1 MQIYKIIT
9 IISLHV
15 LFAIVCVAFVAALAF
30 GEYVIAALCPV
41 AYSLLRALWW
51 GAIENGCWEE

>member
-1 MQIYKIIT
+1 MNVYKVMT
-9 IISLHV
+9 IVCIHV
-15 LFAIVCVAFVAALAF
+15 LYAVVVGSFVVALAF